1 MKLLLD
7 ANLSWRLC
15 GDLKDHFEEVQHV
28 DAIGLKV
35 PAKDHEIWEWA
46 RQNNFVIVTN
56 DEDFLDLL
64 MVKGFP
70 PQVVLLRTGNKSNKF
85 IKGLLIQ
92 HKEDIM
98 SLSGS
103 DHYGIIE
110 IY

>member
-15 GDLKDHFEEVQHV
+15 SDLEDHFDFVKHV
-28 DAIGLKV
+28 DSIGLDV
-35 PAKDHEIWEWA
+35 PAKDQDIWQWS
-46 RQNNFVIVTN
+46 RQHDFLIVTN

-70 PQVVLLRTGNKSNKF
+70 PQVVLLRTGNQSNQF
-85 IKGLLIQ
+85 IKDLLIQ
-92 HKEDIM
+92 HKKDIL
-98 SLSGS
+98 SLSES